1 MKTGRSR
8 SKAIATHEIA
18 GENNGSRMARR
29 AATANLPRPTGLNR
43 MQIYLLIAG
52 GVLAVGVAGVY
63 LLSFTASPPESLG
76 VHDGKLAELPDTP
89 NCVSTQTKNPDQ
101 RMTPLAYDGSPKDA
115 LAQLR
120 QIIQSMPRSR
130 IVEQQDLYL
139 RAEFRSAV
147 FRFVD
152 DVEFLIDPETE
163 QVHFRSASR
172 VGHSDLGVNRDRME
186 RIRERMRSTG
196 TRTL

>member
-1 MKTGRSR
+1 METGRSR
-8 SKAIATHEIA
+8 PKSIATNEIA

-29 AATANLPRPTGLNR
+29 AATPNLPRPAGLNR

-52 GVLAVGVAGVY
+52 GVLAVGVAGTFV
-63 LLSFTASPPESLG
+63 LSLTASPPKSLG

-89 NCVSTQTKNPDQ
+89 NCVSTQTENPDQ

-120 QIIQSMPRSR
+120 EIVESMPRSR

-152 DVEFLIDPETE
+152 DVEFLVDAEAE
-163 QVHFRSASR
+163 QIHFRSASR
-172 VGHSDLGVNRDRME
+172 VGHSDMGVNRDRME
-186 RIRERMRSTG
+186 RIRERMRRKG
-196 TRTL
+196 TTTL